1 MSERHTISPKN
12 KTHTYYLL
20 FFPQGHAIHTLGILL
35 GVFLKVE
42 TVGAMLMPLC
52 KLEK

>member
-1 MSERHTISPKN
+1 MSERHTISHKN

-20 FFPQGHAIHTLGILL
+20 FFPQGHAIHTLRIFFE
-35 GVFLKVE
+35 VFLKGE
-42 TVGAMLMPLC
+42 TVGAMLVPLG